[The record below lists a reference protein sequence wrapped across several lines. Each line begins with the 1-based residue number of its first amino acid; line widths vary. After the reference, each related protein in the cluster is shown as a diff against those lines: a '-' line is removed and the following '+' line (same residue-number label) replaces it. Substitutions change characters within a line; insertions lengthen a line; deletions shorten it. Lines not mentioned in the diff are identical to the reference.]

1 MSHEKNKQVS
11 IYSIIMDTA
20 INSITVGRGNFMM
33 IDKRRRKQLADFL
46 RSRRLRLSPRE
57 AGLPV
62 GTSRRRTTGLR
73 REEVASLSGISLP
86 WYTAL
91 EQGRDI
97 RVSEQVLESLA
108 RTLRL
113 SSDERNHLLVLANPS
128 SLPQTKENDS
138 APASLQQILDRLGTY
153 PAYMIDKRWNV
164 LAWNQISG
172 TLCGELSRAPELER
186 NMLWRVF
193 EVEDNKSRIVN
204 WENVASTMVAHFR
217 SRFAR
222 NMHDLWYQELFDKLY
237 DRNEEF
243 RTLWARQDVSDT
255 LEGDQIIRLP
265 QAGLLTFHYHTLTIS
280 ESSAFA
286 IRVFTPLENSGTDEQ
301 LEELLK

>member
-1 MSHEKNKQVS
+1 MNDE
-11 IYSIIMDTA
+11 
-20 INSITVGRGNFMM
+20 
-33 IDKRRRKQLADFL
+33 RRRKQLAGFL

-57 AGLPV
+57 AGLAV
-62 GTSRRRTTGLR
+62 ETSRRRTTGLR

-97 RVSEQVLESLA
+97 HVSEQVLESLA

-113 SSDERNHLLVLANPS
+113 SSDERHHLLVLANHS
-128 SLPQTKENDS
+128 SLPQPKADDAVPS
-138 APASLQQILDRLGTY
+138 SLQQILDRMGTY
-153 PAYMIDKRWNV
+153 PAYIIDKRWNV

-172 TLCGELSRAPELER
+172 TLCRDISREPELGK

-193 EVEDNKSRIVN
+193 AVEESKSRIVN
-204 WENVASTMVAHFR
+204 WEHVASAMVAHFR
-217 SRFAR
+217 SRFALYM
-222 NMHDLWYQELFDKLY
+222 NDSWYQELVDKLC
-237 DRNEEF
+237 DRSEEF
-243 RTLWARQDVSDT
+243 RTLWERHDVSGT
-255 LEGDQIIRLP
+255 LEGEQIIRLP
-265 QAGLLTFHYHTLTIS
+265 EAGLLTFRYHTFTIS

-286 IRVFTPLENSGTDEQ
+286 MRVFTPLENSGTDER